1 VLYIFI
7 DSPAP
12 EFYVPIFRNTISST
26 FISGVPGYN
35 TSEDVTDRVFR
46 NVGTCNSEAG
56 GITKKR
62 KQYSEHGESLKSR
75 TQLYVAA

>member
-1 VLYIFI
+1 MLYIFI
-7 DSPAP
+7 HSPAS
-12 EFYVPIFRNTISST
+12 EFYVPTFQNIVSST
-26 FISGVPGYN
+26 LIGGIPGYT

-56 GITKKR
+56 EITKKR